1 LPEDRSPRLRP
12 PVGRRIQPR
21 DLRPPEH
28 DCGAAEK
35 HHDRVDHDRTPG
47 RSRLWALIEALAY
60 AGAIVDPS
68 GIMAVERLRRAK
80 EEAERRDQV

>member
-1 LPEDRSPRLRP
+1 MSQLTTTAARTTRAPALRDR
-12 PVGRRIQPR
+12 
-21 DLRPPEH
+21 H
-28 DCGAAEK
+28 DA
-35 HHDRVDHDRTPG
+35 DRVDHDRTPG

>member
-1 LPEDRSPRLRP
+1 MSQLTTTAARTTRAPALRDR
-12 PVGRRIQPR
+12 
-21 DLRPPEH
+21 H
-28 DCGAAEK
+28 DA
-35 HHDRVDHDRTPG
+35 DRVDHDRTPG

-80 EEAERRDQV
+80 DEAERRDQV

>member
-1 LPEDRSPRLRP
+1 MSQLTTTATSTTRAPAFRDR
-12 PVGRRIQPR
+12 
-21 DLRPPEH
+21 H
-28 DCGAAEK
+28 DA
-35 HHDRVDHDRTPG
+35 DRVDHDHTPG

>member
-1 LPEDRSPRLRP
+1 MSQLTTTSTTQAPAF
-12 PVGRRIQPR
+12 R
-21 DLRPPEH
+21 DGNH
-28 DCGAAEK
+28 A
-35 HHDRVDHDRTPG
+35 DRVDHDREPG

-80 EEAERRDQV
+80 EEAERHDQV

>member
-1 LPEDRSPRLRP
+1 MSQLTTTATSTTRAPALRDR
-12 PVGRRIQPR
+12 R
-21 DLRPPEH
+21 D
-28 DCGAAEK
+28 A
-35 HHDRVDHDRTPG
+35 DRVAHDRTPG

-60 AGAIVDPS
+60 VGAVVDPS